1 MHNKT
6 SMLLLFSFKLEKKQK
21 LLPSSAL
28 SFCAPSFSGGI
39 PSPLITRERNQLG
52 ANGPFSFCQIH
63 RISLTTPPPSLPC
76 GIMLLAPLTLLSHY
90 PLSPCVN
97 IYHSNINCSSFQLFP
112 SPLNLFSGH
121 TLVIHHLH
129 LCLFMQRL
137 AAQFGYDLNVP
148 LLYSLTLLFSSFSL
162 LYLVLR
168 FSLPSG

>member
-1 MHNKT
+1 
-6 SMLLLFSFKLEKKQK
+6 
-21 LLPSSAL
+21 
-28 SFCAPSFSGGI
+28 
-39 PSPLITRERNQLG
+39 
-52 ANGPFSFCQIH
+52 
-63 RISLTTPPPSLPC
+63 
-76 GIMLLAPLTLLSHY
+76 MLLAPLTLLSHY

-148 LLYSLTLLFSSFSL
+148 LLYSLTLLFFSPL
-162 LYLVLR
+162 LSAAFLTTIWLIDILLR
-168 FSLPSG
+168 PIMQM